1 MDKNFRTTCIVPF
14 YNEGVRLFNVLD
26 EVVRVNNLGQII
38 CVDDGSVQDQSNAIL
53 ERYPNIELIRL
64 EKNLG
69 KTGAIREGLRKT
81 EGDLILLF
89 DADLRNLNHTE
100 IEKAV
105 DAMSNDETIDMLIL
119 RRVNAP
125 FIVNINR
132 GGTLFSG
139 ERILKKKDLEEVL
152 NGQVKGWQ
160 IESAVNT
167 YMYQRK
173 KKVFWVQMKAY

>member
-105 DAMSNDETIDMLIL
+105 DAMSNDETIDM
-119 RRVNAP
+119 
-125 FIVNINR
+125 
-132 GGTLFSG
+132 
-139 ERILKKKDLEEVL
+139 
-152 NGQVKGWQ
+152 
-160 IESAVNT
+160 
-167 YMYQRK
+167 
-173 KKVFWVQMKAY
+173 